1 MVAQFFKLMLA
12 KEIKKKK
19 RKLKTRKKNPRKLKS
34 NMRVFTKKSEDKF
47 RKQGRQ

>member
-19 RKLKTRKKNPRKLKS
+19 EIKNKEKKPRKLKS